1 MGEKVFRTWED
12 VETDALIGGTQR
24 LARQKVPP
32 VFQGLSG
39 LVNPADPV
47 QVRQFREE
55 AAGRDLV
62 IEIGPGKGAFLCA
75 MAARH
80 PGTLMVGFEVR
91 LAFAA
96 RTLRRA
102 RGAGVGNVRVVWGD
116 AKATLPLLLEV
127 CSVREAYLLY
137 PDPWW
142 KRRQAARRHGPVL
155 AGLVSQVLAPGGLL
169 VLKSDVEEYL
179 DQLRGVFT
187 ATGRFDACPVPPGL
201 PLTDRER
208 KLAAMGGKGF
218 AAALVQR

>member
-1 MGEKVFRTWED
+1 MGDKVFRTWED
-12 VETDALIGGTQR
+12 VETDALIGGAQR
-24 LARQKVPP
+24 LARQQVPP

-39 LVNPADPV
+39 LVNPADQDHV
-47 QVRQFREE
+47 CRFREE
-55 AAGRDLV
+55 TAGRDLV
-62 IEIGPGKGAFLCA
+62 IEVGPGKGAFLCA

-96 RTLRRA
+96 RALRRA
-102 RGAGVGNVRVVWGD
+102 REAGLDNVRVAWGD
-116 AKATLPLLLEV
+116 ARVTLPLLLDA

-155 AGLVSQVLAPGGLL
+155 AGLLDQVLIPGGLL
-169 VLKSDVEEYL
+169 VLKSDVGGYL

-187 ATGRFDACPVPPGL
+187 ATGHFDSWPVPPGL
-201 PLTDRER
+201 PPTDRER
-208 KLAAMGGKGF
+208 KLAANGGKGF
-218 AAALVQR
+218 AAALIKR